1 MLNLTG
7 KNALVTG
14 IANDRS
20 IAWGIAQQLHQAGAN
35 LGITYLPDDRGR
47 FEKKVAELVEPLNPS
62 LFLPCDVQNDAQ
74 IQTTFDT
81 IGEKWGKL
89 DILIHCLAFANKDDL
104 SGDFS
109 NVSKDNFNLALD
121 VSAYSLIQLC
131 AAAKPLMT
139 EGGSIVTLTYLG
151 GVRVVP
157 NYNVMGIAK
166 AALEMN
172 VRYLAAELGP
182 QNVRVN
188 AISAGPIRTLA
199 SSAVGG
205 IRDMIHHV
213 EQVAPLRRTVTQT
226 EVGNAAA
233 FLCSDLA
240 SGITG
245 QILYVDAGY
254 EIMGMG

>member
-1 MLNLTG
+1 MLDLTG

-14 IANDRS
+14 IANNRS
-20 IAWGIAQQLHQAGAN
+20 IAWGIAQKLHEAGAN
-35 LGITYLPDDRGR
+35 LGVTYLPDDKGKIER
-47 FEKKVAELVEPLNPS
+47 KVGELVEPLNPS
-62 LFLPCDVQNDAQ
+62 LFVPCNVQDDSQ
-74 IQTTFDT
+74 IESTFAT
-81 IGEKWGKL
+81 VQEKWGKL
-89 DILIHCLAFANKDDL
+89 DILIHCLAFAGKDEL
-104 SGDFS
+104 TGDFS
-109 NVSKDNFNLALD
+109 NTSREGFARALD
-121 VSAYSLIQLC
+121 ISSYSLV
-131 AAAKPLMT
+131 AMSKAAKPLMT
-139 EGGSIVTLTYLG
+139 EGGSIVTLSYLG

-172 VRYLAAELGP
+172 VRYLAAELGS

-213 EQVAPLRRTVTQT
+213 EEVAPLKRSVTQE
-226 EVGNAAA
+226 EVGGAAA
-233 FLCSDLA
+233 FLCSDLS

-245 QILYVDAGY
+245 QVLYVDSGY
-254 EIMGMG
+254 CIMGM

>member
-1 MLNLTG
+1 MLNLNG

-14 IANDRS
+14 IANNRS

-35 LGITYLPDDRGR
+35 LGITYLPDEKGR
-47 FEKKVAELVEPLNPS
+47 FEKKVQELVEPLNPS
-62 LFLPCDVQNDAQ
+62 LFLPCDVQNDTQ
-74 IQTTFDT
+74 IEELFTAIRDQ
-81 IGEKWGKL
+81 WGRI
-89 DILIHCLAFANKDDL
+89 DILIHCLAFAGKEEL

-109 NVSKDNFNLALD
+109 NVSRAGFTRAQDI
-121 VSAYSLIQLC
+121 SAYSLVQLSG
-131 AAAKPLMT
+131 AAKPLMT
-139 EGGSIVTLTYLG
+139 QGGSIITLTYLG
-151 GVRVVP
+151 GVRVIP

-182 QNVRVN
+182 LGVRVN
-188 AISAGPIRTLA
+188 GISAGPIRTLA

-205 IRDMIHHV
+205 ILDMIHHV
-213 EQVAPLRRTVTQT
+213 EEIAPLKRTVTQT

-233 FLCSDLA
+233 FLSSDLS

-245 QILYVDAGY
+245 QILYVDSGY
-254 EIMGMG
+254 CIMGM

>member
-1 MLNLTG
+1 MLNLNG

-14 IANDRS
+14 IANNRS

-35 LGITYLPDDRGR
+35 LGITYLPDEKGR
-47 FEKKVAELVEPLNPS
+47 FEKKVQELVEPLNPS

-74 IQTTFDT
+74 IEELFTAIREQ
-81 IGEKWGKL
+81 WGRI
-89 DILIHCLAFANKDDL
+89 DILIHCLAFAGKEDL

-109 NVSKDNFNLALD
+109 NVSRAGFSRALD
-121 VSAYSLIQLC
+121 ISAYSLVQLS

-139 EGGSIVTLTYLG
+139 EGGSIITLTYLG
-151 GVRVVP
+151 GVRVIP

-182 QNVRVN
+182 LGVRVN
-188 AISAGPIRTLA
+188 GISAGPIRTLA

-205 IRDMIHHV
+205 ILDMIHHV
-213 EQVAPLRRTVTQT
+213 EEIAPLKRTVTQT

-233 FLCSDLA
+233 FLSSDLS

-245 QILYVDAGY
+245 QILYVDSGY
-254 EIMGMG
+254 CIMGM